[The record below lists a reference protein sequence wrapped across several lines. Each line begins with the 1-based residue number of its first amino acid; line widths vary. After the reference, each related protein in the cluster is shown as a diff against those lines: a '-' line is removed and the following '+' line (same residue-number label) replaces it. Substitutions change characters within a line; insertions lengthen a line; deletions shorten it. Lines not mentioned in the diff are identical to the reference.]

1 MRLSPMERKAVEALR
16 TLKAQAG
23 YDEQRDY
30 AAVGLTLV
38 ASPRPGPGATG
49 VQIRARDVFTVPAH
63 YPERVKAIL
72 ALSYGEHLRHWL
84 ATVARE
90 RGKLMAVAR
99 VHDARPEPQ
108 KPKPGRI
115 VH

>member
-1 MRLSPMERKAVEALR
+1 MTVP
-16 TLKAQAG
+16 
-23 YDEQRDY
+23 
-30 AAVGLTLV
+30 
-38 ASPRPGPGATG
+38 PPGPGATG
-49 VQIRARDVFTVPAH
+49 VEIRARDVFTVPAR

-72 ALSYGEHLRHWL
+72 ALSYANQLRHRL
-84 ATVARE
+84 ADVERE

-99 VHDARPEPQ
+99 VHDVRPEPQ